1 MSGKFIILEG
11 LNGCGKTTQAHHL
24 CRKLPASYF
33 HELGSHSTSSFPNL
47 LKRLLHMDDL
57 SEVTEQYFITGSR
70 SRNLQYVQH
79 MLDLGANV
87 VYDRYVYSSHIYS
100 HREVQY
106 QPETTDAVWDLHN
119 TIKVWDLHDTIKN
132 NPVPTV
138 TIILD
143 IDPDEQKRRLRYR
156 KDLDKYEKVSDQ
168 VIEYRRNV
176 YLAMGRAKSNN
187 YVVNGMLPEE
197 SVYHQIREIL
207 KMYKI

>member
-1 MSGKFIILEG
+1 
-11 LNGCGKTTQAHHL
+11 
-24 CRKLPASYF
+24 
-33 HELGSHSTSSFPNL
+33 
-47 LKRLLHMDDL
+47 MDDL

-70 SRNLQYVQH
+70 SRDLLYVQH
-79 MLDLGANV
+79 MLGLGANV
-87 VYDRYVYSSHIYS
+87 VYDRYIYSSHIYS

-106 QPETTDAVWDLHN
+106 QPETTDA
-119 TIKVWDLHDTIKN
+119 VWDLHDTIKN

-143 IDPDEQKRRLRYR
+143 IDPDEQKRRLRHR
-156 KDLDKYEKVSDQ
+156 KTLDKYEKVPDR

-176 YLAMGRAKSNN
+176 YLSMGRVKSNN
-187 YVVNGMLPEE
+187 YVINGMLPEE

>member
-1 MSGKFIILEG
+1 MSRKFIVLEG

-47 LKRLLHMDDL
+47 LKRLLHIDDL

-79 MLDLGANV
+79 ILDLGANV

-100 HREVQY
+100 NRTLQY
-106 QPETTDAVWDLHN
+106 QPEITDAVWDLHN
-119 TIKVWDLHDTIKN
+119 TIKN

-156 KDLDKYEKVSDQ
+156 KDLDKYEKVPDR

-197 SVYHQIREIL
+197 SVYHQIRQIL

>member
-1 MSGKFIILEG
+1 MCGKFIILEG

-33 HELGSHSTSSFPNL
+33 HELGTHSTSSFPNL
-47 LKRLLHMDDL
+47 LKRLLHIDDL
-57 SEVTEQYFITGSR
+57 SEITEQYFITGSR
-70 SRNLQYVQH
+70 ARNLQYVQH
-79 MLDLGANV
+79 MLGLGANV

-100 HREVQY
+100 NRKIEY
-106 QPETTDAVWDLHN
+106 QPEVTDAVWDLHN
-119 TIKVWDLHDTIKN
+119 IIKN
-132 NPVPTV
+132 DLVPTV

-156 KDLDKYEKVSDQ
+156 KDLDKYEKVPDR

-187 YVVNGMLPEE
+187 YIVNGMLPEE

-207 KMYKI
+207 KMHKI